1 MMAEN
6 FHSNAKESCQ
16 PLFHIVKIYPSAELK
31 PMSELLD
38 ESELATALKKCPE
51 WESYENTIFRSMEF
65 EDFAEAIE
73 FVNTVADLAEE
84 AGHHPDIGISYAT
97 VTLTLVTHD
106 EGGVTVADVEMA
118 QRLDNLID

>member
-1 MMAEN
+1 MMKENMLSAE
-6 FHSNAKESCQ
+6 KESCQ
-16 PLFHIVKIYPSAELK
+16 ALFHIVKIYPSAKPK

-38 ESELATALKKCPE
+38 ESELTTALKKSPE
-51 WESYENTIFRSMEF
+51 WEIYENTIFRSMEF
-65 EDFAEAIE
+65 EDFSEAIE

-84 AGHHPDIGISYAT
+84 AGHHPDIGVSYAT